1 MKGEIK
7 KKYQE
12 YVNHIDFPTI
22 LYVYEYNKI
31 IAVNRYAIDIVGEN
45 CEDIRDIFDGKK
57 HKLSKEL
64 LQGSSTVIL
73 NKRVTFTTKE
83 LGIDKEIIIDANL
96 NVIMVDNVHYVLMLF
111 EESSKK
117 IFTTNMSINV
127 PRVSWKFEA
136 SDIIYVNDLLRDEL
150 ELEENRIDNIY
161 LLNKVLDENNI
172 SKMVELEERIIE
184 TGQCQF
190 NSIQMISSTHVRSQ
204 FIKVNR
210 MPIVNSGGNNIGIIS
225 VHNIILN
232 KTDQK
237 KLYDDIPKNND
248 SEYNVY
254 EDILDNVESD
264 VFICLEDGKV
274 VYNNKKFS
282 EDYEYILNLDIARF
296 FIRFNIENR
305 DSKLNVYEEIDD
317 IFKINSLKK
326 KGNRIIVYDGF
337 NDREMVLIIKKIKWK
352 DNQRAFLFTL
362 NEIIKGSEVL
372 FK

>member
-31 IAVNRYAIDIVGEN
+31 IAMNRYAIDIVGDD

-73 NKRVTFTTKE
+73 NKRVELTTKE
-83 LGIDKEIIIDANL
+83 LGIDEEIIIDANL

-117 IFTTNMSINV
+117 MFTTNKSINV
-127 PRVSWKFEA
+127 PRVSWKFED
-136 SDIIYVNDLLRDEL
+136 SDNIYMNELLRNEL
-150 ELEENRIDNIY
+150 DLEENRIDNIY
-161 LLNKVLDENNI
+161 LLDKVLDKNNI
-172 SKMVELEERIIE
+172 NKMVELEERIIE

-190 NSIQMISSTHVRSQ
+190 NNIQMVSYDPRKSQ

-210 MPIVNSGGNNIGIIS
+210 MPIVNSSGKNIGIIS

-232 KTDQK
+232 KTDQR

-254 EDILDNVESD
+254 EGILDNVESD
-264 VFICLEDGKV
+264 VLICLEDGKV

-296 FIRFNIENR
+296 FIRFDIEDK
-305 DSKLNVYEEIDD
+305 DSKLNMYEEIDD
-317 IFKINSLKK
+317 IFKINSMNK
-326 KGNRIIVYDGF
+326 KGNKIIVYDGF

-352 DNQRAFLFTL
+352 DNQRAFLFTF
-362 NEIIKGSEVL
+362 NEMIKGSEAL
-372 FK
+372 LK